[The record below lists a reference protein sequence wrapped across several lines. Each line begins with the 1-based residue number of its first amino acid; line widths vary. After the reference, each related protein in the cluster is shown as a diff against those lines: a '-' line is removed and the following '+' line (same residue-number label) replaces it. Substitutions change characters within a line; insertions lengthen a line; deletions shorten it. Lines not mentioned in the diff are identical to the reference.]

1 VPLPWT
7 LAQHS
12 KPIPG
17 AGVLWVVAVKA
28 GVQGMHVDVVGGN
41 GVLVRETPFVGINV
55 VGMLTTVIEL
65 MGTVGG
71 VDNVQSLTSFVSK
84 IVVVGMC
91 RNVSSIVVMLIIS
104 HLCSTMSSLDEKALE
119 ARN

>member
-1 VPLPWT
+1 MGPWT

-17 AGVLWVVAVKA
+17 TGVLGVVAVKA

-71 VDNVQSLTSFVSK
+71 VDNVQSLISFVSK

-104 HLCSTMSSLDEKALE
+104 HLCSTK
-119 ARN
+119 